1 LAVNK
6 KRKLRE
12 IIENGKIKLS
22 MSEKFRYYRLSI
34 IFFVSTIFCFTEGMT
49 KLPFEN
55 FNLTENTLDKI
66 GVFCFL
72 FSLIIFFYFNNN
84 LKVEM
89 ISFLYNKKE
98 FINVMNKNLESNQDW
113 KISEKSDN
121 YLIIKTKENA
131 ETLGTSR
138 NQIISP
144 NMGNR
149 IYVGL
154 ENKEFFVKS
163 LFNLS
168 NEHFLILD
176 NGESKRNE
184 KLIINLI
191 KSTANTVQN

>member
-1 LAVNK
+1 
-6 KRKLRE
+6 
-12 IIENGKIKLS
+12 

-34 IFFVSTIFCFTEGMT
+34 ICLIVTIFCLTNGFT

-55 FNLTENTLDKI
+55 FNLTENTVEKI
-66 GVFCFL
+66 GIFSFL
-72 FSLIIFFYFNNN
+72 FSLITFIYFYIN
-84 LKVEM
+84 LKVER
-89 ISFLYNKKE
+89 IRFLYNKKE
-98 FINVMNKNLESNQDW
+98 FINILEQTLELNPGW

-121 YLIIKTKENA
+121 YLIIETKENA

-138 NQIISP
+138 NTIISP

-168 NEHFLILD
+168 NEHFLVLN

-191 KSTANTVQN
+191 KSTANTV